1 MDDGKNKSLIED
13 INTSEPLIHS
23 TVKPSTFEELLGQD
37 YKKISNKIEKFI
49 SAYISKS
56 SAKGLVI
63 GLSGGLDSSVVL
75 KLSVNALGRSNVLGL
90 VMPSATTPR
99 EDTAHAI
106 DLAEKLRIR
115 YHVIDIR
122 PLIQKF
128 EEILPENKEARGNLT
143 ARIRMSLLYYYAGIN
158 GYLVAGTSD
167 KSEVHIGYFSK
178 FGDGAADIMPIAVLY
193 KTQVRAL
200 ARYLGV
206 PAVIVQKKSSPRLW
220 ENHLAE
226 EEIGMDYEMIDQI
239 LHLLVDK
246 KISPRDVI
254 RNLGVSTKH
263 VNKVKGMI
271 EKNLHKRR
279 SAAIASL

>member
-1 MDDGKNKSLIED
+1 M
-13 INTSEPLIHS
+13 
-23 TVKPSTFEELLGQD
+23 KPSTLEELLSQD

-106 DLAEKLRIR
+106 DLAKKLRIR
-115 YHVIDIR
+115 YHVIDIH

-128 EEILPENKEARGNLT
+128 EEILPENKEARGNLM
-143 ARIRMSLLYYYAGIN
+143 ARIRMSILYYYAGIN

-167 KSEVHIGYFSK
+167 KSEIQIGYFSK

-200 ARYLGV
+200 AQYLGI
-206 PAVIVQKKSSPRLW
+206 PAAIVQKKSSPRLW

-226 EEIGMDYEMIDQI
+226 EEIGMDYEIIDQI

-246 KISPRDVI
+246 KIPPKDIKRK
-254 RNLGVSTKH
+254 LGVSTKH
-263 VNKVKGMI
+263 VNKVRGMI
-271 EKNLHKRR
+271 EKSLHKRR
-279 SAAIASL
+279 PAAIVSL

>member
-1 MDDGKNKSLIED
+1 MIED
-13 INTSEPLIHS
+13 INTSEQLIHS
-23 TVKPSTFEELLGQD
+23 TVKPNTLEELLGQD

-90 VMPSATTPR
+90 VMPSDITPR
-99 EDTAHAI
+99 EDTTHGI
-106 DLAEKLRIR
+106 DLAKELRIR
-115 YHVIDIR
+115 YYIIDIH
-122 PLIQKF
+122 PIVQKF
-128 EEILPENKEARGNLT
+128 EEVLPENKEARGNLM
-143 ARIRMSLLYYYAGIN
+143 ARIRMSILYYYAGVN
-158 GYLVAGTSD
+158 RYLVAGTSD
-167 KSEVHIGYFSK
+167 KSEVQIGYFSK